1 MSQVAHTKLKMPLN
15 GRSFNQDSNDNPKTS
30 YIKELVDPEHQLFHH
45 RIQSCSY
52 NLDRHHLS
60 RVLIDNMIHH
70 NGIGISANQI
80 GIWERA
86 FAMVRDLENNEV
98 MVCFNPRIIK
108 SYSEE
113 VEMEEGCLSYPEL
126 FLKVKRPDKIV
137 VKYEDEDKKTHKL
150 KLQGLASRVFQHEYD
165 HMEGID
171 FTQRT

>member
-1 MSQVAHTKLKMPLN
+1 MITPRATFV
-15 GRSFNQDSNDNPKTS
+15 
-30 YIKELVDPEHQLFHH
+30 KELVEPEHQLFHH

-52 NLDRHHLS
+52 NLDRHNLS
-60 RVLIDNMIHH
+60 KILIDNMIHH

-86 FAMVRDLENNEV
+86 FAMVRDLEHQEV

-108 SYSEE
+108 SYTEE

-126 FLKVKRPDKIV
+126 FLKIKRPDKIV
-137 VKYEDEDKKTHKL
+137 VKYEDEDKKTHKI
-150 KLQGLASRVFQHEYD
+150 KLEGLASRVFQHEYD

-171 FTQRT
+171 FTQRS

>member
-1 MSQVAHTKLKMPLN
+1 MITPRAT
-15 GRSFNQDSNDNPKTS
+15 F
-30 YIKELVDPEHQLFHH
+30 IKELVDPEHQLFHH

-70 NGIGISANQI
+70 EGIGISANQI

-98 MVCFNPRIIK
+98 IVCFNPRIIK

-137 VKYEDEDKKTHKL
+137 VKYEDEDKKTHKM
-150 KLQGLASRVFQHEYD
+150 KLEGLASRVFQHEYD

>member
-1 MSQVAHTKLKMPLN
+1 MITP
-15 GRSFNQDSNDNPKTS
+15 RTTF
-30 YIKELVDPEHQLFHH
+30 IKDLVEPEHQLFHH
-45 RIQSCSY
+45 RINSCSY

-86 FAMVRDLENNEV
+86 FAMVKDIENNEV
-98 MVCFNPRIIK
+98 MVCFNPRIVK

-113 VEMEEGCLSYPEL
+113 VEMEEGCLSYPDL
-126 FLKVKRPDKIV
+126 FLKIKRPDKIV
-137 VKYEDEDKKTHKL
+137 VKYEDENKKTHKI
-150 KLQGLASRVFQHEYD
+150 KLEGLASRVFQHEYD

>member
-1 MSQVAHTKLKMPLN
+1 MITPRAT
-15 GRSFNQDSNDNPKTS
+15 F
-30 YIKELVDPEHQLFHH
+30 IKELVDPEHQLFHH
-45 RIQSCSY
+45 RINSCSY

-86 FAMVRDLENNEV
+86 FAMVRDIENNEV
-98 MVCFNPRIIK
+98 MVCFNPRIVK

-126 FLKVKRPDKIV
+126 FLKIKRPDKII

>member
-1 MSQVAHTKLKMPLN
+1 MITPRAT
-15 GRSFNQDSNDNPKTS
+15 F
-30 YIKELVDPEHQLFHH
+30 IKELVEPEHQLFHH
-45 RIQSCSY
+45 RINSCSY

-60 RVLIDNMIHH
+60 KVLIDNMIHH
-70 NGIGISANQI
+70 EGIGISANQI

-108 SYSEE
+108 SYAEE

-126 FLKVKRPDKIV
+126 FLKIKRPDKIV
-137 VKYEDEDKKTHKL
+137 VKYEDENKKIHKI

>member
-1 MSQVAHTKLKMPLN
+1 MITPRAT
-15 GRSFNQDSNDNPKTS
+15 F
-30 YIKELVDPEHQLFHH
+30 IKELVEPEHQLFHH

-52 NLDRHHLS
+52 NLNRQELS
-60 RVLIDNMIHH
+60 KILIDNMIHH
-70 NGIGISANQI
+70 EGIGISANQI

-126 FLKVKRPDKIV
+126 FLKIKRPDKII
-137 VKYEDEDKKTHKL
+137 VKYEDEDKKTHKI

>member
-1 MSQVAHTKLKMPLN
+1 MEMFPTMITP
-15 GRSFNQDSNDNPKTS
+15 RTTF
-30 YIKELVDPEHQLFHH
+30 IKDLVEPEHQLFHH
-45 RIQSCSY
+45 RINSCSY

-86 FAMVRDLENNEV
+86 FAMVRDLEHQEV

-108 SYSEE
+108 SYTEE

-126 FLKVKRPDKIV
+126 FLKIKRPDKIV
-137 VKYEDEDKKTHKL
+137 VKYEDEDKKTHKI
-150 KLQGLASRVFQHEYD
+150 KLEGLASRVFQHEYD

>member
-1 MSQVAHTKLKMPLN
+1 MITPRAT
-15 GRSFNQDSNDNPKTS
+15 F
-30 YIKELVDPEHQLFHH
+30 IKELVEPEHQLFHH

-60 RVLIDNMIHH
+60 KVLIDNMIHH
-70 NGIGISANQI
+70 EGIGISANQI

-126 FLKVKRPDKIV
+126 FLKIKRPDKIV
-137 VKYEDEDKKTHKL
+137 VKYEDENKKIHKI

>member
-1 MSQVAHTKLKMPLN
+1 MITPRAT
-15 GRSFNQDSNDNPKTS
+15 F
-30 YIKELVDPEHQLFHH
+30 IKELVEPEHQLFHH
-45 RIQSCSY
+45 RINSCSY

-70 NGIGISANQI
+70 EGIGISANQI

-98 MVCFNPRIIK
+98 MVCFNPRIVK

-126 FLKVKRPDKIV
+126 FLKIKRPDKII

>member
-1 MSQVAHTKLKMPLN
+1 MITP
-15 GRSFNQDSNDNPKTS
+15 RTS
-30 YIKELVDPEHQLFHH
+30 YIKELVEPEHQLFHH

-52 NLDRHHLS
+52 NLDRHNLS
-60 RVLIDNMIHH
+60 KILIDNMIHH

-98 MVCFNPRIIK
+98 MVCFNPRIVK

-126 FLKVKRPDKIV
+126 FLKIKRPDKII

>member
-1 MSQVAHTKLKMPLN
+1 MITP
-15 GRSFNQDSNDNPKTS
+15 RTS

-60 RVLIDNMIHH
+60 KILIDNMIHH

-98 MVCFNPRIIK
+98 MVCFNPRIVK

-126 FLKVKRPDKIV
+126 FLKIKRPDKIV

>member
-1 MSQVAHTKLKMPLN
+1 MITPRAT
-15 GRSFNQDSNDNPKTS
+15 F
-30 YIKELVDPEHQLFHH
+30 IKELVEPEHQLFHH
-45 RIQSCSY
+45 RINSCSY

-108 SYSEE
+108 SYSEK

-126 FLKVKRPDKIV
+126 FLKIKRPDKII
-137 VKYEDEDKKTHKL
+137 VKYDYVDKKTHKI

>member
-1 MSQVAHTKLKMPLN
+1 MAEISVRILMITP
-15 GRSFNQDSNDNPKTS
+15 RTS
-30 YIKELVDPEHQLFHH
+30 YIKELVEPEHQLFHH

-60 RVLIDNMIHH
+60 KILIDNMIHH

-86 FAMVRDLENNEV
+86 FAMIRDLEHQEII
-98 MVCFNPRIIK
+98 VCFNPRIIK
-108 SYSEE
+108 SYTEE

-126 FLKVKRPDKIV
+126 FLKIKRPDKIV
-137 VKYEDEDKKTHKL
+137 VKYEDEDKKTHKM
-150 KLQGLASRVFQHEYD
+150 KLEGLASRVFQHEYD

>member
-1 MSQVAHTKLKMPLN
+1 MITPRAT
-15 GRSFNQDSNDNPKTS
+15 F
-30 YIKELVDPEHQLFHH
+30 IKELVEPEHQLFHH

-98 MVCFNPRIIK
+98 MVCFNPRIVK

-113 VEMEEGCLSYPEL
+113 VEMEEGCLSYPDL
-126 FLKVKRPDKIV
+126 FLKIKRPDKIV

>member
-1 MSQVAHTKLKMPLN
+1 MITP
-15 GRSFNQDSNDNPKTS
+15 RTS
-30 YIKELVDPEHQLFHH
+30 YIKELVEPEHQLFHH

-60 RVLIDNMIHH
+60 KILIDNMIHH

-86 FAMVRDLENNEV
+86 FAMVRDIENNEV
-98 MVCFNPRIIK
+98 MVCFNPRIVK

-126 FLKVKRPDKIV
+126 FLKIKRPDKII

>member
-1 MSQVAHTKLKMPLN
+1 MIT
-15 GRSFNQDSNDNPKTS
+15 PKTS
-30 YIKELVDPEHQLFHH
+30 YIKELVNPEHQLFHH

-86 FAMVRDLENNEV
+86 FAMVKDIENNEV

-108 SYSEE
+108 SYSKE

-137 VKYEDEDKKTHKL
+137 VKYEDEDKKTHKM
-150 KLQGLASRVFQHEYD
+150 KLEGLASRVFQHEYD

>member
-1 MSQVAHTKLKMPLN
+1 MITPRAT
-15 GRSFNQDSNDNPKTS
+15 F
-30 YIKELVDPEHQLFHH
+30 IKELVEPEHQLFHH

-52 NLDRHHLS
+52 NLNRQELS
-60 RVLIDNMIHH
+60 KILIDNMIHH
-70 NGIGISANQI
+70 QGIGISANQI

-126 FLKVKRPDKIV
+126 FLKIKRPDKIV
-137 VKYEDEDKKTHKL
+137 VKYEDEDKKTHKM

>member
-1 MSQVAHTKLKMPLN
+1 MITPRAT
-15 GRSFNQDSNDNPKTS
+15 F
-30 YIKELVDPEHQLFHH
+30 IKELVDPEHQLFHH

-98 MVCFNPRIIK
+98 MVCFNPRIVK

-126 FLKVKRPDKIV
+126 FLKIKRPDKIV

>member
-1 MSQVAHTKLKMPLN
+1 MITPRAT
-15 GRSFNQDSNDNPKTS
+15 F
-30 YIKELVDPEHQLFHH
+30 IKELVEPEHQLFHH

-52 NLDRHHLS
+52 NLDRHHLTK
-60 RVLIDNMIHH
+60 VLIDNMIHH

-86 FAMVRDLENNEV
+86 FAMVRDIENNEV
-98 MVCFNPRIIK
+98 MVCFNPRIVK

-126 FLKVKRPDKIV
+126 FLKIKRPDKII

>member
-1 MSQVAHTKLKMPLN
+1 MITPRAT
-15 GRSFNQDSNDNPKTS
+15 F
-30 YIKELVDPEHQLFHH
+30 IKELVDPEHQLFHH

-86 FAMVRDLENNEV
+86 FAMVRDIENNEV

>member
-1 MSQVAHTKLKMPLN
+1 MITPRAT
-15 GRSFNQDSNDNPKTS
+15 F
-30 YIKELVDPEHQLFHH
+30 IKELVEPEHQLFHH
-45 RIQSCSY
+45 QIQSCSY

-98 MVCFNPRIIK
+98 MVCFNPRIVK

-126 FLKVKRPDKIV
+126 FLKIKRPDKIV

-171 FTQRT
+171 FTQRP

>member
-1 MSQVAHTKLKMPLN
+1 MITP
-15 GRSFNQDSNDNPKTS
+15 RTTF
-30 YIKELVDPEHQLFHH
+30 IKELVEPEHQLFHH

-70 NGIGISANQI
+70 EGIGISANQI

-98 MVCFNPRIIK
+98 IVCFNPRIIK

-126 FLKVKRPDKIV
+126 FLKIKSPDKIV

>member
-1 MSQVAHTKLKMPLN
+1 MITPRAT
-15 GRSFNQDSNDNPKTS
+15 F
-30 YIKELVDPEHQLFHH
+30 IKELVEPEHQLFHH

-60 RVLIDNMIHH
+60 KILIDNMIHH

-86 FAMVRDLENNEV
+86 FAMVRDIENNEV
-98 MVCFNPRIIK
+98 MVCFNPRIVK

-126 FLKVKRPDKIV
+126 FLKIKRPDKIV

>member
-1 MSQVAHTKLKMPLN
+1 MITPRAT
-15 GRSFNQDSNDNPKTS
+15 F
-30 YIKELVDPEHQLFHH
+30 IKELVEPEHQLFHH

-70 NGIGISANQI
+70 EGIGISANQI

-126 FLKVKRPDKIV
+126 FLKIKRPDKIV
-137 VKYEDEDKKTHKL
+137 VKYEDENKKIHKI

>member
-1 MSQVAHTKLKMPLN
+1 MITPRATFV
-15 GRSFNQDSNDNPKTS
+15 
-30 YIKELVDPEHQLFHH
+30 KELVEPEHQLFHH

-86 FAMVRDLENNEV
+86 FAMVRDLENSEV
-98 MVCFNPRIIK
+98 MVCFNPRIVK
-108 SYSEE
+108 SYTEE
-113 VEMEEGCLSYPEL
+113 VEMEEGCLSYPDL
-126 FLKVKRPDKIV
+126 FLKIKRPDKIV
-137 VKYEDEDKKTHKL
+137 VKYEDEDKKTHKI
-150 KLQGLASRVFQHEYD
+150 KLEGLASRVFQHEYD

>member
-1 MSQVAHTKLKMPLN
+1 MITPRAT
-15 GRSFNQDSNDNPKTS
+15 F
-30 YIKELVDPEHQLFHH
+30 IKELVEPEHQLFHH

-70 NGIGISANQI
+70 EGIGISANQI

-113 VEMEEGCLSYPEL
+113 VEMEEGCLSYPDL
-126 FLKVKRPDKIV
+126 FLKIKRPDKIV

>member
-1 MSQVAHTKLKMPLN
+1 MITPRAT
-15 GRSFNQDSNDNPKTS
+15 F
-30 YIKELVDPEHQLFHH
+30 IKDLVEPEHQLFHH
-45 RIQSCSY
+45 RINSCSY

-98 MVCFNPRIIK
+98 MVCFNPRIVK

-126 FLKVKRPDKIV
+126 FLKIKRPDKIV
-137 VKYEDEDKKTHKL
+137 VKYEDEDKKTHKM